1 MTRRRLSV
9 ALVVWALLGTP
20 WADAAAQTTADEV
33 VATRQLAEQGDA
45 QAQADLGFMY
55 SAGEGVPQDDV
66 EAIRWYRL
74 AADQGQA
81 RAQYRLSLSYA
92 AGQGVPQDYVE
103 AHKWANLAASRATF
117 VDQKIYTE
125 ERDFRAK
132 LITPA
137 ELAEAK
143 RRASEW
149 HAAFDAR
156 QE

>member
-1 MTRRRLSV
+1 MTGRIPAVCV
-9 ALVVWALLGTP
+9 AFVLLGTS
-20 WADAAAQTTADEV
+20 WTDTAAQTTAEEV

-45 QAQADLGFMY
+45 QAQADLGVMF
-55 SAGEGVPQDDV
+55 SAGQGVPQDDV

-81 RAQYRLSLSYA
+81 RAQFRLSLHYA
-92 AGQGVPQDYVE
+92 VGQGVPQDYVE

-156 QE
+156 QQ

>member
-9 ALVVWALLGTP
+9 ALVVLVLLGTP
-20 WADAAAQTTADEV
+20 WADAAAQRTAAEV
-33 VATRQLAEQGDA
+33 AAIRQRAEQGNAAA
-45 QAQADLGFMY
+45 QSLLGFVY
-55 SAGEGVPQDDV
+55 S
-66 EAIRWYRL
+66 
-74 AADQGQA
+74 
-81 RAQYRLSLSYA
+81 

-132 LITPA
+132 LMPRA
-137 ELAEAK
+137 QLAEAK

-149 HAAFDAR
+149 QAAFDAR